1 MRPGVAGQWLS
12 RRTAAKVATD
22 LTLSGVLLLR
32 LLAALLVWLTFA
44 ASATATPSALDQ
56 ALKAGAASPSG
67 PQRTE
72 RIEAELV
79 PMSAWAAPGST
90 AVVAVRQK
98 IQPGWH
104 TYWRNPGDSGGPTT
118 LDWTLPAGVKAG
130 DIVWPLPH
138 RQRLQSLM
146 NYGYEGEVFLPVPIE
161 VPADAQPGQTLR
173 LTAEALFMV
182 CSDQMCVP
190 DELTLSLDL
199 RVQDGA
205 APLDPRWGR
214 QIQALVQSAPRPAG
228 IDARVALTDGTL
240 TLTAT
245 GGPLAGATPKWA
257 YFFPFEGGIIDHAAV
272 QAGQRGSQGLTL
284 SLAPGRGLT
293 ANGLKGPLAGVLS
306 TDLGAWE
313 ISADQGAA
321 LPGATGEGALGD
333 GEAAQTPPS
342 ATTPLAFL
350 QAAVFALLGGLIL
363 NLMPCVFPILAMKA
377 AALSRSAHHPA
388 EARRDGLA
396 FLVGVLATFLI
407 LAGALLAL
415 RAGGQALGWG
425 FQLQSPG
432 VVAALSLLML
442 AVALNLSGV
451 FHIGAGLQGAG
462 HGPLARLPGAA
473 GAFFTGVLAV
483 VVAAP
488 CTAPFMA
495 FALGAALLM
504 PWPMALAVFLML
516 GLGLALPYVL
526 ISLSPRLL
534 ARLPRP
540 GPWMETLRNLLAFP
554 MYGAAL
560 WLAWVYGRQ
569 TADAQSQ
576 SLALLFGA
584 GLMLALALW
593 LFGRSQASDGKGRI
607 AAVAAA
613 LSLVVALGLGVLAAR
628 AAPASSDAASQTSA
642 HLPSQPWSEAAV
654 QAALAEGRPVLV
666 NFTAD
671 WCVTCKIN
679 EGAALSSPR
688 TAAAMQATNA
698 VYLVGDWTRRDDA
711 ITAELQRHGRSGVPL
726 YLLYT
731 PGRSE
736 PRILPQLLTE
746 GTVVSAL
753 KDAAR

>member
-1 MRPGVAGQWLS
+1 M
-12 RRTAAKVATD
+12 
-22 LTLSGVLLLR
+22 R
-32 LLAALLVWLTFA
+32 LLVALLVWLIFT
-44 ASATATPSALDQ
+44 ASASATPSALDQ
-56 ALKAGAASPSG
+56 ALKAGAAPGAAG

-79 PMSAWAAPGST
+79 PMSAWATPGST
-90 AVVAVRQK
+90 AIVAVRQK
-98 IQPGWH
+98 IKPGWH
-104 TYWRNPGDSGGPTT
+104 TYWRNQGDSGGPTT
-118 LDWTLPAGVKAG
+118 LSWSLPDGVVPG
-130 DIVWPLPH
+130 DILWPLPE

-146 NYGYEGEVFLPVPIE
+146 NYGYSDVVFLPVPLQ
-161 VPADAQPGQTLR
+161 VPASVQAGQTLSLR
-173 LTAEALFMV
+173 VTAHFYV
-182 CSDQMCVP
+182 CSDEMCVP
-190 DELTLSLDL
+190 EDLDL
-199 RVQDGA
+199 ALILPVRDGA
-205 APLDPRWGR
+205 TPLNPRYG
-214 QIQALVQSAPRPAG
+214 QAIQAVVASAPRPAG
-228 IDARVALTDGTL
+228 IEARAAFADGRL
-240 TLTAT
+240 TLSAT
-245 GGPLAGATPKWA
+245 GGPLAGAAPKWA
-257 YFFPFEGGIIDHAAV
+257 YFFPFEGGIIDHAAA
-272 QAGQRGSQGLTL
+272 QTGQRGAQGLTL
-284 SLAPGRGLT
+284 TLAPGRGLT
-293 ANGLKGPLAGVLS
+293 ANGLKPPLAGVLS

-313 ISADQGAA
+313 ISADQGPA

-333 GEAAQTPPS
+333 GEAAQKPAAS
-342 ATTPLAFL
+342 STTPLAFL
-350 QAAVFALLGGLIL
+350 QAALFALLGGLIL

-377 AALSRSAHHPA
+377 AALSRSAHEPA

-396 FLVGVLATFLI
+396 FPAGVLATFLV

-451 FHIGAGLQGAG
+451 FHVGAGLQGAG

-534 ARLPRP
+534 SRLPRP

-569 TADAQSQ
+569 TADA
-576 SLALLFGA
+576 LALLFGA
-584 GLMLALALW
+584 ALMLALALW
-593 LFGRSQASDGKGRI
+593 LYGRSQAAPGKGRL
-607 AAVAAA
+607 AAVTAA
-613 LSLVVALGLGVLAAR
+613 LSLIAAMGIAVLAAR
-628 AAPASSDAASQTSA
+628 AAPASDEPGASAT
-642 HLPSQPWSEAAV
+642 HLASQPWSEQAV
-654 QAALAEGRPVLV
+654 QAALAEGRPALV

-679 EGAALSSPR
+679 ESAALSSSR
-688 TAAAMQATNA
+688 TAEAMQAANA

-731 PGRSE
+731 PGRTE

-746 GTVVSAL
+746 GTVVDAL

>member
-1 MRPGVAGQWLS
+1 MRLFV
-12 RRTAAKVATD
+12 
-22 LTLSGVLLLR
+22 
-32 LLAALLVWLTFA
+32 ALLVWLILA
-44 ASATATPSALDQ
+44 APTAAAPSALDL
-56 ALKAGAASPSG
+56 ALKAGAASPSTG

-90 AVVAVRQK
+90 AVVAVRQQ

-118 LDWTLPAGVKAG
+118 LDWTLPEGVGAG

-161 VPADAQPGQTLR
+161 VPAGARAGQTLR
-173 LTAEALFMV
+173 LTVEALFMV

-205 APLDPRWGR
+205 APLEPRWGR
-214 QIQALVQSAPRPAG
+214 TIQTLIQTAPRPAG
-228 IDARVALTDGTL
+228 IEARADFANGRL

-245 GGPLAGATPKWA
+245 GGPLAGAAPKWA
-257 YFFPFEGGIIDHAAV
+257 YFFPFEGGLIDHAAS
-272 QAGQRGSQGLTL
+272 QTGQRGAQGLTL
-284 SLAPGRGLT
+284 DIAPGRGLT
-293 ANGLKGPLAGVLS
+293 ANGLKPPLAGVLS

-313 ISADQGAA
+313 ISADQGAP
-321 LPGATGEGALGD
+321 LPGASGAGALGD
-333 GEAAQTPPS
+333 GEAVQGA
-342 ATTPLAFL
+342 AATPLAFL
-350 QAAVFALLGGLIL
+350 QAALFALLGGLIL

-377 AALSRSAHHPA
+377 AALSRSAHNPT

-396 FLVGVLATFLI
+396 FLAGVLATFLV
-407 LAGALLAL
+407 LAGVLLAL
-415 RAGGQALGWG
+415 RGGGQALGWG

-451 FHIGAGLQGAG
+451 FHVGGGLQGAG
-462 HGPLARLPGAA
+462 SGGLSRLPGAA

-495 FALGAALLM
+495 LALGAALLM

-534 ARLPRP
+534 SRLPRP

-569 TADAQSQ
+569 TADA
-576 SLALLFGA
+576 LALLFGA

-593 LFGRSQASDGKGRI
+593 LFGRAQASDGKGRVASVAALLSLI
-607 AAVAAA
+607 AAI
-613 LSLVVALGLGVLAAR
+613 GLGVLAAR
-628 AAPASSDAASQTSA
+628 AAPAPTEGAASSA
-642 HLPSQPWSEAAV
+642 HLPSQPWSAQAV
-654 QAALAEGRPVLV
+654 QSALAEGRPVLV

-688 TAAAMQATNA
+688 TAEAMQQANA

-726 YLLYT
+726 YLLYA
-731 PGRSE
+731 PGSSE

-746 GTVVSAL
+746 GTVVGAL
-753 KDAAR
+753 RDAAR

>member
-1 MRPGVAGQWLS
+1 MRILF
-12 RRTAAKVATD
+12 
-22 LTLSGVLLLR
+22 LLLTW
-32 LLAALLVWLTFA
+32 LALALPAAASVPASEAALRD
-44 ASATATPSALDQ
+44 AL
-56 ALKAGAASPSG
+56 AAGAAPVAKASTAPG

-79 PMSAWAAPGST
+79 PMSAWAVPGST
-90 AVVAVRQK
+90 AVVAIRQQIK
-98 IQPGWH
+98 PGWH
-104 TYWRNPGDSGGPTT
+104 TYWRNQGDSGGPTT
-118 LDWTLPAGVKAG
+118 LTWSLPAGVAPG
-130 DIVWPLPH
+130 DILWPLPE

-146 NYGYEGEVFLPVPIE
+146 NYGYSGAVFLPVPIE
-161 VPADAQPGQTLR
+161 IPADAAPGRSLPLR
-173 LTAEALFMV
+173 VTAHFYV
-182 CSDQMCVP
+182 CSDEMCVP
-190 DELTLSLDL
+190 EDLDL
-199 RVQDGA
+199 ALDLPVREGA
-205 APLDPRWGR
+205 APLDTRFG
-214 QIQALVQSAPRPAG
+214 QAIQDVVAAAPRPAG
-228 IDARVALTDGTL
+228 IEARVALTDGRL
-240 TLTAT
+240 VLTAA
-245 GGPLAGATPKWA
+245 GGPLAGAAPRWA
-257 YFFPFEGGIIDHAAV
+257 YFHPFEGGVIDHAAA
-272 QAGQRGSQGLTL
+272 QSGERGQQGLTL
-284 SLAPGRGLT
+284 TVAAGRGLT
-293 ANGLKGPLAGVLS
+293 SNGLKGPISGVLS

-313 ISADQGAA
+313 ITAEPGAA
-321 LPGATGEGALGD
+321 LTGVTGDGAIGDGEGAQT
-333 GEAAQTPPS
+333 AAA
-342 ATTPLAFL
+342 ATALPDFIK
-350 QAAVFALLGGLIL
+350 AAVFALLGGLIL

-377 AALSRSAHHPA
+377 ASLSRAAHNPA

-396 FLVGVLATFLI
+396 FLAGVLATFLV

-432 VVAALSLLML
+432 VVAALALLML

-451 FHIGAGLQGAG
+451 FHIRAGLQGAG
-462 HGPLARLPGAA
+462 HGPLSRLPGVA

-495 FALGAALLM
+495 FALGAALFM

-526 ISLSPRLL
+526 ISLNPRLL
-534 ARLPRP
+534 ARLPKP

-569 TADAQSQ
+569 TADA
-576 SLALLFGA
+576 LALLFGA

-593 LFGRSQASDGKGRI
+593 LYGRAQAAPGKGR
-607 AAVAAA
+607 AAA
-613 LSLVVALGLGVLAAR
+613 IGALLAAIAALGLGVLAGK
-628 AAPASSDAASQTSA
+628 APAASSESGAPSSR
-642 HLPSQPWSEAAV
+642 LSSQPWSEQAV

-671 WCVTCKIN
+671 WCVTCKVN
-679 EGAALSSPR
+679 ESTALSSAR
-688 TAAAMQATNA
+688 TAQALEQANA
-698 VYLVGDWTRRDDA
+698 LYLVGDWTRRDDA

-726 YLLYT
+726 YLVYA

-746 GTVVSAL
+746 GVVIDAL
-753 KDAAR
+753 KDAID

>member
-1 MRPGVAGQWLS
+1 M
-12 RRTAAKVATD
+12 
-22 LTLSGVLLLR
+22 R

-44 ASATATPSALDQ
+44 VSAGASAPSALDQ
-56 ALKAGAASPSG
+56 ALKAGAASSSTG

-90 AVVAVRQK
+90 AIVAVRQQ

-118 LDWTLPAGVKAG
+118 LDWTLPNGVSAGE
-130 DIVWPLPH
+130 IVWPLPH

-161 VPADAQPGQTLR
+161 VPADARPGQTLR
-173 LTAEALFMV
+173 LTTEALFMV

-205 APLDPRWGR
+205 APLDPRHG
-214 QIQALVQSAPRPAG
+214 QKIQTLVQTAPRPAD
-228 IDARVALTDGTL
+228 IDARAVFADGRL
-240 TLTAT
+240 TLTTT
-245 GGPLAGATPKWA
+245 GGPLAGAAPKWA

-272 QAGQRGSQGLTL
+272 QTGQRGPQGLTV
-284 SLAPGRGLT
+284 SMTPGRSLSV
-293 ANGLKGPLAGVLS
+293 NGLKPPLAGVLS

-313 ISADQGAA
+313 VSADQGPA
-321 LPGATGEGALGD
+321 LPGASGEGALGD
-333 GEAAQTPPS
+333 GEAAQAPS
-342 ATTPLAFL
+342 TATTTPLAFI
-350 QAAVFALLGGLIL
+350 QAALFALLGGLIL

-396 FLVGVLATFLI
+396 FLAGVLATFLV

-432 VVAALSLLML
+432 VVAALALLML

-451 FHIGAGLQGAG
+451 FHIGGGLQGAG
-462 HGPLARLPGAA
+462 SGPLSRLPGAA

-504 PWPMALAVFLML
+504 PFPMALAVFLML

-569 TADAQSQ
+569 TADA
-576 SLALLFGA
+576 LAVLFGA

-593 LFGRSQASDGKGRI
+593 LFGRSQATPGKGRV

-613 LSLVVALGLGVLAAR
+613 LSLIAAFGLVVLAAR
-628 AAPASSDAASQTSA
+628 AAPASSDRAAASA
-642 HLPSQPWSEAAV
+642 HLASQPWSEQAV

-688 TAAAMQATNA
+688 TAEAIQMTNA

-731 PGRSE
+731 PGQSE

-746 GTVVSAL
+746 GTVVGAL